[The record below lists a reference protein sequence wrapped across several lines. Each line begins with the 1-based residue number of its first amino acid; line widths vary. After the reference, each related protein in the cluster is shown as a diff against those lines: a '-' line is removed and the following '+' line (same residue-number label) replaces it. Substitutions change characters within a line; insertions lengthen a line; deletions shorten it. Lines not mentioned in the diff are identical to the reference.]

1 MKLSAFILGVV
12 AAQYGGYETTAYPAP
27 VYPEGQD
34 WIKINQKRNISHFFL
49 FLI

>member
-27 VYPEGQD
+27 VYPEAQD
-34 WIKINQKRNISHFFL
+34 RIKIYQKRSISKFF
-49 FLI
+49 I

>member
-34 WIKINQKRNISHFFL
+34 WIKIN
-49 FLI
+49 